1 MCGWIESKH
10 PSVFSEGK
18 CVNFLLNLKSQH
30 SHLEYT
36 AGSCHLDMSL
46 VLRTSLTIQKSLNR
60 PSIVCIQGQKV
71 IKNRNLNI
79 GVLFLGRGP
88 YF

>member
-1 MCGWIESKH
+1 MVGWIESKH
-10 PSVFSEGK
+10 PSVFFEGK
-18 CVNFLLNLKSQH
+18 SRH
-30 SHLEYT
+30 SNLEYT

-46 VLRTSLTIQKSLNR
+46 VLRTSLTIQKGLNR

-79 GVLFLGRGP
+79 GVLFLGRGS